1 MCKVFVFHIG
11 SRMLGVLWCAVGA
24 LLMLTIRGASNG
36 CGIYT
41 EYCKDLLPH
50 SPLRMNFTFPD
61 KSNRL
66 LG

>member
-1 MCKVFVFHIG
+1 MCNVVVLYVG

-24 LLMLTIRGASNG
+24 SLTLTIRGASNG

-41 EYCKDLLPH
+41 DYCKDLLPH
-50 SPLRMNFTFPD
+50 SALRMNFTLPD

-66 LG
+66 MG